1 MDFIA
6 IDFETA
12 NEKRYS
18 PCSLGITV
26 VKDSQIV
33 EERYW
38 LIKPKEIRFEPINIW
53 VHGIRE
59 HDVINEKEF
68 DELWSEIL
76 PYFENNLVVAHNASF
91 DISVLRNTL
100 DLYGIPYPHFNYC
113 CTMLMSKNFF
123 SYLDNAKLNTVSDH
137 LGYKFNHHHASSDA
151 SACANI
157 LLKIRDELNVDC
169 NENLFDLVGLEL
181 GKVYD
186 NKYSPCRNLGTNLTS
201 NRVNNLTPKSL
212 NNLSNPSTS
221 YFNNK
226 VVVFTGPLSSMTR
239 AQASSLIIRLGG
251 IVGSSVT
258 KKTNILVTGVKN
270 IQALN
275 FNQMS
280 TKLRKAIDLDSNGQ
294 DITFINEEEFLD
306 ILNQN

>member
-12 NEKRYS
+12 NEKRHS
-18 PCSLGITV
+18 PCSLGITII
-26 VKDSQIV
+26 KNSQIV
-33 EERYW
+33 EEKYW
-38 LIKPKEIRFEPINIW
+38 LIRPNELRFKPINIW

-68 DELWSEIL
+68 DELWIEIL

-100 DLYGIPYPHFNYC
+100 DLYNISYPSFNYC

-157 LLKIRDELNVDC
+157 LLKVKGEVNVDC
-169 NENLFDLVGLEL
+169 NDSLFDLVGLEL

-186 NKYSPCRNLGTNLTS
+186 NKYTPCRSLGKKLTS
-201 NRVNNLTPKSL
+201 SRVNTLATNS
-212 NNLSNPSTS
+212 SNYTSDISTS
-221 YFNNK
+221 YFKNK
-226 VVVFTGPLSSMTR
+226 VIVFTGPLSSMTR
-239 AQASSLIIRLGG
+239 TQANSLIVRLGG

-258 KKTNILVTGVKN
+258 KKTNILITGVKN
-270 IQALN
+270 IQDLT

-280 TKLRKAIDLDSNGQ
+280 TKLRKAIDLDSSGQ
-294 DITFINEEEFLD
+294 DISFINEEEFLD
-306 ILNQN
+306 ILYQN